1 MGRPIKPAY
10 IGKPTDYT
18 DGRKVIVFKDAW
30 IAGASA
36 ISTKPVYIIKQTG
49 ATRYVVSDGETT
61 GTVYLVDK
69 ITEQG
74 QGTIRVV
81 YGTNP
86 DYFFHVSKLLLNRV
100 NTFQDK
106 SLAWS
111 FDGENQITSMTADEY
126 TAALSSG
133 STPVTPTPT
142 APGKATISL
151 GSATENSI
159 TVTIT
164 APTTGDN
171 TGNTYG
177 IFVGTSASN
186 LTLVKTVSEAG
197 AVVVDSLTANTEY
210 SVRVD
215 TTNGSNLVT
224 SGDVS
229 TLSTLAASD
238 GKTVDTGTGSS
249 NNG

>member
-1 MGRPIKPAY
+1 MGRPIKPSY

-18 DGRKVIVFKDAW
+18 DGRKVIVFKNAW

-61 GTVYLVDK
+61 GTVYLVDS

-74 QGTIRVV
+74 QGVINISSITTGL
-81 YGTNP
+81 YT
-86 DYFFHVSKLLLNRV
+86 VSKLLLNRV

-159 TVTIT
+159 TVIIT

-197 AVVVDSLTANTEY
+197 AVIVDSLTANTEY
-210 SVRVD
+210 FVRVD

-229 TLSTLAASD
+229 TLSTLAATD